1 MRFNLYLIIL
11 FFSLMPWYTWGKGG
25 GGHGSDQMGA
35 SDFQG
40 KIHQVKNN
48 VNVALDTP
56 PGSVRGTLNEVG
68 KYGKSAQEASL
79 AGLLQKEGINVPKTC
94 HFNVARGSSHR
105 ISTHES
111 FFEGFSRR
119 YLEAAKVANPNISE
133 EVLRKKID
141 NAFKTM
147 KQNLVT
153 QYENFYKVPPALAE
167 KLAHQDVLIHFW
179 GDYTT
184 SNTIGLPEVESLKK
198 EFLKTV
204 EGLWTPKQIKEFD
217 TVVSKLINSN
227 VSMNVL
233 AERALELTIQNGG
246 TVNKVIMNA
255 NGGKV
260 FKNLS
265 QNKLQGVIRSV
276 RWRLE
281 AEMRQKALA
290 FLDIN
295 GLTPQDL
302 YALDAIGPNPK
313 AGKANGKLFFSLLD
327 ENGLL
332 EKYVKEGLDKG
343 DLDILDKSMAH
354 KGCSPAQRN
363 YVINHPDV
371 KDGCSGR
378 EAIKRKAP
386 TLKKAKKLNEYAKK
400 LIKLKSFTNVIA
412 RGGKVL
418 PSVSF
423 ISEGVDI
430 NSATWSKRGKR
441 IFKVGNLR
449 IAKGTRG
456 VIFVEGKTLAEAKKN
471 AGGVVK
477 QLRAAKMA
485 KGVRV
490 VAVSK
495 GLLRLMK
502 GARLVVD
509 LAAEYL
515 IVDAIKG
522 KLELSEADI
531 ESSSRTFFIS
541 PWQDATS
548 VYQGVFAKET
558 FKDPLASK
566 RNWARGI
573 NTFVLIG
580 AAIQGASE
588 GGRIGASVG
597 AFVGTAIPGVGTA
610 VGSAIGAGVG
620 GIIGAVGGIWC
631 LDSVSGKIS
640 DGYINKL
647 TNEDSRQ
654 KNTFSESYLQRTL
667 LNERMNL
674 LVK

>member
-1 MRFNLYLIIL
+1 
-11 FFSLMPWYTWGKGG
+11 MPWYTWGKGG

-255 NGGKV
+255 NGGKA

-265 QNKLQGVIRSV
+265 QHKLQGIIRSV

-281 AEMRQKALA
+281 AEMRQKALK

-295 GLTPQDL
+295 KLTPQEL

-313 AGKANGKLFFSLLD
+313 AGKAGGKLFFSTLD

-332 EKYVKEGLDKG
+332 EKYFKDGLGKE
-343 DLDILDKSMAH
+343 DLEKIAKSMEA
-354 KGCSPAQRN
+354 KGCKKSQID
-363 YVINHPDV
+363 YFVNHPDV

-386 TLKKAKKLNEYAKK
+386 TLKKTKKLNEYAKK

-477 QLRAAKMA
+477 QLRAAKM
-485 KGVRV
+485 G
-490 VAVSK
+490 
-495 GLLRLMK
+495 K
-502 GARLVVD
+502 GARVIAISTKTLKTFKILGRVAGSYMAILD
-509 LAAEYL
+509 FK
-515 IVDAIKG
+515 DAIEPTK
-522 KLELSEADI
+522 KLIDA
-531 ESSSRTFFIS
+531 SS
-541 PWQDATS
+541 
-548 VYQGVFAKET
+548 GT
-558 FKDPLASK
+558 FKDSLTQKTS
-566 RNWARGI
+566 GI
-573 NTFVLIG
+573 QIAKNITTG
-580 AAIQGASE
+580 GASL
-588 GGRIGASVG
+588 GGGALGAWIG
-597 AFVGTAIPGVGTA
+597 GTIGTFFCPGVGT
-610 VGSAIGAGVG
+610 VIGTAIGGAIGGFASQSVADRLAGKTADYF
-620 GIIGAVGGIWC
+620 IM
-631 LDSVSGKIS
+631 
-640 DGYINKL
+640 KL
-647 TNEDSRQ
+647 TDEDSRQ